1 MAYVFRRLP
10 GEVGRRI
17 TLFATSSPSARCFD
31 TVDAEDEFT
40 RDVLEFFK
48 AGKIFHADTE
58 KVRRFQTER
67 ESRCW
72 KTSFTHVTYVSWKHK
87 PPVACAGES
96 A

>member
-67 ESRCW
+67 EQRLEDIFYTCD
-72 KTSFTHVTYVSWKHK
+72 TCELE
-87 PPVACAGES
+87 A
-96 A
+96 